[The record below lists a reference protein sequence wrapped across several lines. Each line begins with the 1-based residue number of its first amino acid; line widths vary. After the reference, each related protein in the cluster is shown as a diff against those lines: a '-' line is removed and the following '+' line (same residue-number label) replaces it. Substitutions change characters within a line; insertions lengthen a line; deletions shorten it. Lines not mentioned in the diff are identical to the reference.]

1 MRRPSSRWICTRL
14 TGVTTLTYSLA
25 FRDKAGR
32 DHMTRYDGLLAN
44 FDNLEDY
51 LRSLPGP
58 EGTVSG

>member
-1 MRRPSSRWICTRL
+1 MDL
-14 TGVTTLTYSLA
+14 HEADGVPTLTYSLA

-44 FDNLEDY
+44 FDSLEDY